1 MFGTMV
7 GFLEQGA
14 KMNAVTAA
22 KPQNPRDIPTYTI
35 SEASHYLLIPLA
47 TLRSW
52 TVGRYYPVQD
62 GKRLFSPVIA
72 VTQKHPA
79 MLSFVNL
86 IEAHVLDAI
95 RRVYGVRLPEVRKA
109 IAFLRSEFK
118 SDHPLIE
125 QKIETD
131 GKDLFI
137 RSFGQLI
144 AASKGGQLAMPDL
157 IDAYLRR
164 IEWDEQGLASRLYP
178 FTRKRQL
185 DEPRVVV
192 IDPRISFGR
201 PVLVGTGV
209 RTAIVAERYK
219 AGESIE
225 ELAED
230 YGRFRLDIEEAIR
243 CELAVEAA

>member
-1 MFGTMV
+1 
-7 GFLEQGA
+7 
-14 KMNAVTAA
+14 MNVKTPAA
-22 KPQNPRDIPTYTI
+22 IKSQDPREIPTYTI
-35 SEASHYLLIPLA
+35 SEAAHYLLVPLA

-52 TVGRYYPVQD
+52 TVGRYYPVQE

-72 VTQKHPA
+72 VPQRNPA

-95 RRVYGVRLPEVRKA
+95 RRVYGVGLPEVRKA
-109 IAFLRSEFK
+109 IAFLRRDFK
-118 SDHPLIE
+118 SEHPLVE

-144 AASKGGQLAMPDL
+144 AASKGGQLAMPEL
-157 IDAYLRR
+157 IGAYLRR
-164 IEWDEQGLASRLYP
+164 IEWDEQGIASRLYP

-185 DEPRVVV
+185 DEPKVIV

-201 PVLVGTGV
+201 PVLAGTGI
-209 RTAIVAERYK
+209 RTGIVAERYK

-225 ELAED
+225 ELAQD
-230 YGRFRLDIEEAIR
+230 YGRRPLDIEEAIR

>member
-1 MFGTMV
+1 MKARALT
-7 GFLEQGA
+7 
-14 KMNAVTAA
+14 TT
-22 KPQNPRDIPTYTI
+22 KPQDPREIPTYTLP
-35 SEASHYLLIPLA
+35 EAAHYLLIPPA
-47 TLRSW
+47 TLRWW

-62 GKRLFSPVIA
+62 GKRLFNPVIT
-72 VTQKHPA
+72 VSQEHPV
-79 MLSFVNL
+79 MLSFMNL

-95 RRVYGVRLPEVRKA
+95 RRVYGVHLIEVRNA
-109 IAFLRSEFK
+109 ITFLRREFK
-118 SDHPLIE
+118 TDHPLIE

-131 GKDLFI
+131 GKDLFV
-137 RSFGQLI
+137 RKFGKLI
-144 AASKGGQLAMPDL
+144 AASKGGQLAMPDMV
-157 IDAYLRR
+157 DAYLRR
-164 IEWDEQGLASRLYP
+164 IEWDERGIASRLYP

-185 DEPRVVV
+185 DEPRSVV
-192 IDPRISFGR
+192 IDPCISFGR